1 MTFLMNYPVW
11 RLRASSDT
19 TTVLL
24 IKLEILH
31 CCKWIFRGSGPFCL
45 CLGGAIALLDVEI
58 ATACGAQTTAIGL
71 AEHHKRRVHNDRVI
85 DGLTQ
90 IDDTVLTQEL
100 VAVLVG
106 LGILGLIKE
115 VELLNLTGNIKRSG
129 LQATVALA
137 SGVRADHTGE
147 QDTGTGIGKDN
158 VVVDA
163 VLKLV
168 LLLAHRVGGDID
180 LTGQRI
186 RISRKLELLGKIDG
200 NARELS
206 HSH

>member
-24 IKLEILH
+24 IKLEILQ

-58 ATACGAQTTAIGL
+58 ATASGAKAAAIGL
-71 AEHHKRRVHNDRVI
+71 AQDNERHVHDDRVV
-85 DGLTQ
+85 DGLSQ
-90 IDDTVLTQEL
+90 IDDAILAQEL
-100 VAVLVG
+100 VAVFVG
-106 LGILGLIKE
+106 LGILGLLKE
-115 VELLNLTGNIKRSG
+115 VELLDLAGDIKRG
-129 LQATVALA
+129 RFQATVALA
-137 SGVRADHTGE
+137 GGVRADHARE

-168 LLLAHRVGGDID
+168 LLLAYRVGGDID

-206 HSH
+206 HYH